1 MSKSGNGRP
10 CRLRGSLGRGSEG
23 RRRLKRWSASI
34 CLVGD
39 RRWRRVEGLDCGKLG
54 WVKSS
59 DWTGVIHPESC
70 SDRCSFQSTLSLCS
84 YKADLMDAGHV
95 DEAINISNDFGI
107 L

>member
-1 MSKSGNGRP
+1 M
-10 CRLRGSLGRGSEG
+10 
-23 RRRLKRWSASI
+23 
-34 CLVGD
+34 VD

-84 YKADLMDAGHV
+84 YEADLIDAGHV
-95 DEAINISNDFGI
+95 DEAINIRNDFGV